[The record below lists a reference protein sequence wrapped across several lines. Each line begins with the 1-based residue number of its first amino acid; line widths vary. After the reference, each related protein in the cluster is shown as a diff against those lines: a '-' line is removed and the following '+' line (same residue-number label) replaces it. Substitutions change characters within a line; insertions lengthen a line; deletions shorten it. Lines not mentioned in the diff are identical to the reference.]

1 MHLVFCLGNPEEGY
15 AHTRHNAA
23 WLYARETYA
32 INQFK
37 LDPSLRS
44 YILQEDNVLI
54 GLPTTGMNASGEAL
68 KLLLK
73 HYKPSKYTV
82 LYDDIHL
89 PLGSIRFRE
98 SGSAGGH
105 NGIKSIISTINSEAF
120 RRLKIG
126 IGPKPST
133 LSLIDYVLS
142 DFTASELVLLR
153 STFGD
158 IKDKLLV

>member
-1 MHLVFCLGNPEEGY
+1 MHLVFCLGNPEEKY

-23 WLYARETYA
+23 WLYAKESYA
-32 INQFK
+32 TNGFK

-44 YILQEDNVLI
+44 YILQEDNLLI

-68 KLLLK
+68 RLLLK
-73 HYKPSKYTV
+73 HYKPAKFTV

-98 SGSAGGH
+98 SGSTGGH
-105 NGIKSIISTINSEAF
+105 NGIKSIITTINSEAF

-126 IGPKPST
+126 IGPKPGA
-133 LSLIDYVLS
+133 LNLIDYVLS

-153 STFGD
+153 STFEG
-158 IKDKLLV
+158 IRDKLLA